1 MHRAKRLLACLI
13 SVCSFVSAS
22 SGQSDESASPTYEKD
37 IKPIF
42 ARQCTV
48 CHRASKHR
56 MLDISGGLALDSL
69 EGILAGS
76 PRVKVI
82 APGKARQSELLRRLA
97 DPDEDRRMPRGEDPL
112 SSAQIELISRWID
125 AGAPAGTTPPP
136 SGAAAPSPPHTV
148 HFIRSLDISFP
159 CDVKLPP
166 GSPVA
171 PAGGPLELRLAA
183 GPLPAVTALAF
194 RADSR
199 LLAVGTFGQVV
210 LWDLEDGEPA
220 GAITQVPGPVHS
232 LAFSRDGRRLALGAG
247 LPARSGVVR
256 LYSVPDG
263 TLIHDFP
270 GHSDAVC
277 AVAIRPDGAQL
288 ASASF
293 DQTVRLWDLGLLE
306 PHGVF
311 HGHSDIVYS
320 LSYAPDGRSLLSCAR
335 DRTIKRIDT
344 RTTSEERTFSGHNDE
359 VLAVAAHP
367 DGKRFVS
374 SGGEPQIR
382 WWSADGQKSQ
392 SRRNGHSGS
401 VHQLAFSS
409 DGRWLISA
417 GSDKTVRLWNG
428 STGEPLKQLP
438 ALDWQYTAAI
448 SDSGELAAGGGGDG
462 LVRLWNTTSGRLA
475 VTLLQ
480 PPSVNATANGDPLAR
495 FEWLA
500 FTPGGCVAGSE
511 SLIKLLA
518 WRTGGVSLS
527 AAAARAACV
536 HQDIVARAM
545 HGQLTDSVKFQL
557 PSQK

>member
-1 MHRAKRLLACLI
+1 VRGGKRLVACLI
-13 SVCSFVSAS
+13 SVCSLACAS
-22 SGQSDESASPTYEKD
+22 TGRSDEAASPTYEKD
-37 IKPIF
+37 IKPIL
-42 ARQCTV
+42 ARRCTV
-48 CHRASKHR
+48 CHRASKR
-56 MLDISGGLALDSL
+56 GMLDISGGLALDSL

-76 PRVKVI
+76 ARDKVI

-97 DPDEDRRMPRGEDPL
+97 DPDEDRRMPRGEEPL
-112 SSAQIELISRWID
+112 PSAQIELIGRWID
-125 AGAPAGTTPPP
+125 AGAPKGTAPPP
-136 SGAAAPSPPHTV
+136 AGAAAPSPPNRV
-148 HFIRSLDISFP
+148 HFIRSLDVSLP

-166 GSPVA
+166 GSAGA
-171 PAGGPLELRLAA
+171 PKGGPLELSLAA

-194 RADSR
+194 RGDSR

-220 GAITQVPGPVHS
+220 GAITQIPGPVHS

-263 TLIHDFP
+263 TLIRDFP
-270 GHSDAVC
+270 GHTDAVS

-293 DQTVRLWDLGLLE
+293 DQTVRLWDLPLLK
-306 PHGVF
+306 PDGVF
-311 HGHSDIVYS
+311 HGHSDFVYS
-320 LSYAPDGRSLLSCAR
+320 LSFTPDGRSLLSCSR
-335 DRTIKRIDT
+335 DRTIKRVRT
-344 RTTSEERTFSGHNDE
+344 RTAKEERTYSGHNDE
-359 VLAVAAHP
+359 VFAVAAHP

-382 WWSADGQKSQ
+382 WWSDDGKKSQ
-392 SRRNGHSGS
+392 SRPGHSGS

-428 STGEPLKQLP
+428 LTGEPIKQLP

-448 SDSGELAAGGGGDG
+448 SDSGNLAAGGGGDG
-462 LVRLWNTTSGRLA
+462 LVRLWNTSSGRLS

-480 PPSVNATANGDPLAR
+480 PPSVDATANEHQRASVD
-495 FEWLA
+495 WLA
-500 FTPGGCVAGSE
+500 FTPGGYVAGSAP
-511 SLIKLLA
+511 LIKLLA
-518 WRTGGVSLS
+518 WRAGGVKLP

-536 HQDIVARAM
+536 HQDVVARAM
-545 HGQLTDSVKFQL
+545 HGQPTDSIKFQL